1 MSELTD
7 QHLLAAWAERRDEA
21 AFRSLLGRYAGFVY
35 GVTLRRTADAGL
47 AEEISQDVFARL
59 AQNAHRLTDH
69 PTLAGWLHRSAMII
83 TLDRLRRRTRH
94 SQKLER
100 FTQMNTQSG
109 RDPWTDA
116 APHLDEALD
125 RLATR
130 DREVLML
137 HFIEQRTF
145 PEIAARLG
153 GSADAVR
160 MRTNRALAELAR
172 LLGKRGTIIPAAAL
186 AAGLGTASAA
196 PPGLLALAPAALAGA
211 GKVSAL
217 SVIIHALHT
226 MKTAKAAA
234 ITALALVLATPL
246 IFQQQ
251 QIAAAEAR
259 IAGIQRNRAPDLV
272 SQAREKPQE
281 LAANTKA
288 SHGID
293 IKQLGEVALEAKDQM
308 TDGFIAKQRIRAAV
322 ARLDANNLTGLIEVV
337 LHGGMIRTQR
347 EALLQELLAELRTRD
362 PGMFLTWSRKVLTT
376 LLPDGEVGLQTSN
389 FAFDFRSPAKY
400 AYREWVAVN
409 PSAAEE
415 WMASNGEVW
424 KALGENEYSL
434 EISTVGGLLTSD
446 PKRAYAKLEAMSVD
460 RFRYAL
466 GDVRESLTD
475 EQIQTLTKWAFSSPD
490 AAKRRY
496 VLGLAIGQSVKD
508 VPRTALLEAL
518 GSHMHKMRL
527 SEDDVVWLGAR
538 FVMGSSTMFQKEVS
552 KGQIEWVENNIPP
565 SRQPYVKGAI
575 AHIFQP
581 SQALIEI
588 GRQLDQAP
596 SDDLIAGYVESEDLG
611 NHGMGS
617 KPGRHGDT
625 AFKLATRTHDPTRRI
640 ELLVRAWTDLHKD
653 SSKAAQEILET
664 PELMQADR
672 ELLEERIAPL
682 LEKKL

>member
-100 FTQMNTQSG
+100 FTQMNTQPG
-109 RDPWTDA
+109 RDPWADA

-172 LLGKRGTIIPAAAL
+172 LLGKKGTIIPAAAL
-186 AAGLGTASAA
+186 AAGLSTATAA
-196 PPGLLALAPAALAGA
+196 PPSLLVLAPAALAGA

-217 SVIIHALHT
+217 SVIIHALQT
-226 MKTAKAAA
+226 MKLAKAAA
-234 ITALALVLATPL
+234 VTALALVLATPL

-293 IKQLGEVALEAKDQM
+293 IKQLGEVALEAKDNM
-308 TDGFIAKQRIRAAV
+308 TDGFLAKQRIRAVV

-337 LHGGMIRTQR
+337 LQGGMIRTQR
-347 EALLQELLAELRTRD
+347 EALLQELLAELRIRD
-362 PGMFLTWSRKVLTT
+362 PGQFLTWTCKVLTT
-376 LLPDGEVGLQTSN
+376 LLPDGEVGLQSSN
-389 FAFDFRSPAKY
+389 FASQFRSSATS
-400 AYREWVAVN
+400 AFREWVAVK
-409 PSAAEE
+409 PDAAEAWVALHSEE
-415 WMASNGEVW
+415 WKILGRNGV
-424 KALGENEYSL
+424 GL
-434 EISTVGGLLTSD
+434 ETLLVGGLLTSV
-446 PKRAYAKLEAMSVD
+446 PKRAYAKLETMSPDHCSLV
-460 RFRYAL
+460 L
-466 GDVRESLTD
+466 SDVRDSLTAEQIESLS
-475 EQIQTLTKWAFSSPD
+475 QWALALRDSE
-490 AAKRRY
+490 KRRQ
-496 VLGLAIGQSVKD
+496 VLFQTIIFASMD
-508 VPRTALLEAL
+508 VARDARLEAWGKGML
-518 GSHMHKMRL
+518 KL
-527 SEDDVVWLGAR
+527 PFTDDDRAWMGAR
-538 FVMGSSTMFQKEVS
+538 MVMASATMFQKEITKAEV
-552 KGQIEWVENNIPP
+552 EWVEKNIPS
-565 SRQPYVKGAI
+565 SRQTYVKGAI
-575 AHIFQP
+575 AHLFP
-581 SQALIEI
+581 PPQALIEL
-588 GRQLDQAP
+588 GKQLDQAP
-596 SDDLIAGYVESEDLG
+596 SDDLIAGYVESDRLG
-611 NHGMGS
+611 KHGMGS

-625 AFKLATRTHDPTRRI
+625 AFKLATRTNDPTRRI

-653 SSKAAQEILET
+653 SAKAAQEILET

-672 ELLEERIAPL
+672 ELLVERIAPL